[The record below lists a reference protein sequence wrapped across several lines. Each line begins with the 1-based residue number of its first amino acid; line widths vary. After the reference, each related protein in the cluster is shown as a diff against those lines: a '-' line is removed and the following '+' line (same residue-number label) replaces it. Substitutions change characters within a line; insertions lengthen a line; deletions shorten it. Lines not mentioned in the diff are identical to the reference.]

1 MPKKVKLHAS
11 DAVLEHFYEVLL
23 SGNPDAQLR
32 VHIPMSDVFYARA
45 AIQNDT
51 GVVYSLDR
59 IERAMY
65 LEGMLDRKDVFEPNR
80 KRDWEIED
88 NLRNAKA

>member
-51 GVVYSLDR
+51 GEVYSLDR

-65 LEGMLDRKDVFEPNR
+65 LVGMLHRKDVLEPDR
-80 KRDWEIED
+80 ERTWETED
-88 NLRNAKA
+88 RLRNE